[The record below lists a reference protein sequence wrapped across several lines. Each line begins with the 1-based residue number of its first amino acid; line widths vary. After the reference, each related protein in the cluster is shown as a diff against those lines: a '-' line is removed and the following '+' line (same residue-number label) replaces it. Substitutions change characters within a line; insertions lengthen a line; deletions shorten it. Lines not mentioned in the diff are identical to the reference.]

1 MIELR
6 QAYDQLEMV
15 NELFREYAVQIHVN
29 LCFQNFEEELASL
42 PGKYALPK
50 GRIVVAYVDGIAA
63 GCVALRPF
71 DDHTCEMKRLYV
83 KESFRNMKLGKAL
96 ARHIIA
102 EAKTIGYDTMVLD
115 TLRSME
121 SALGLYKSLGFVE
134 IQAYY
139 ENPLEGVVYL
149 SLNLNEVQSDSIE
162 C

>member
-6 QAYDQLEMV
+6 QAYDQLETV
-15 NELFREYAVQIHVN
+15 KELFREYAEKIQVD

-71 DDHTCEMKRLYV
+71 DNHTCEMKRLYV

-96 ARHIIA
+96 AQHIIA
-102 EAKTIGYDTMVLD
+102 EAKTIGYESMVLD
-115 TLRSME
+115 TLRIME

-139 ENPLEGVVYL
+139 ENPLNEVVYL
-149 SLNLNEVQSDSIE
+149 RLNLNNMEFD
-162 C
+162 

>member
-6 QAYDQLEMV
+6 QAYDQLETV
-15 NELFREYAVQIHVN
+15 KELFREYAVQIQVD

-50 GRIVVAYVDGIAA
+50 GRIVVAYVDDVAA

-71 DDHTCEMKRLYV
+71 DNHTCEMKRLYV

-96 ARHIIA
+96 AQHIIA

-115 TLRSME
+115 TLRTME

-134 IQAYY
+134 IEQYY
-139 ENPLEGVVYL
+139 DNPLDEVVYL
-149 SLNLNEVQSDSIE
+149 RLNLKDRKFD
-162 C
+162 

>member
-1 MIELR
+1 MIEIR
-6 QAYDQLEMV
+6 PAYDQLETV
-15 NELFREYAVQIHVN
+15 KELFREYAVQIHVN

-50 GRIVVAYVDGIAA
+50 GRIVVAYVDDIAA

-71 DDHTCEMKRLYV
+71 DNHTCEMKRLYV

-96 ARHIIA
+96 AQRIIA
-102 EAKTIGYDTMVLD
+102 EAETIGYDTMVLD
-115 TLRSME
+115 TLRTME

-139 ENPLEGVVYL
+139 ENPLDEVVYM
-149 SLNLNEVQSDSIE
+149 SLNLNEVKCDSIE

>member
-6 QAYDQLEMV
+6 QAYDQLETV
-15 NELFREYAVQIHVN
+15 KELFREYAVQIQVD

-50 GRIVVAYVDGIAA
+50 GRIVVAYVDDVAA

-71 DDHTCEMKRLYV
+71 DNHTCEMKRLYV

-96 ARHIIA
+96 AQHIIA

-115 TLRSME
+115 TLRTME
-121 SALGLYKSLGFVE
+121 SALSLYKSLGFIE
-134 IQAYY
+134 IEQYY
-139 ENPLEGVVYL
+139 DNPLDEVVYL
-149 SLNLNEVQSDSIE
+149 RLNLNDRKFD
-162 C
+162 

>member
-6 QAYDQLEMV
+6 QAYDQLETV
-15 NELFREYAVQIHVN
+15 KELFREYAVQIQVD

-71 DDHTCEMKRLYV
+71 DNHTCEMKRLYV

-96 ARHIIA
+96 AQHIIA

-115 TLRSME
+115 TLRTME

-134 IQAYY
+134 IEQYY
-139 ENPLEGVVYL
+139 DNPLDEVVYL
-149 SLNLNEVQSDSIE
+149 RLNLKDRKFD
-162 C
+162 

>member
-6 QAYDQLEMV
+6 QAYDQLETV
-15 NELFREYAVQIHVN
+15 KELFREYAEKIQVD

-50 GRIVVAYVDGIAA
+50 GRIVIAYVDGIAA

-71 DDHTCEMKRLYV
+71 DNHTCEMKRLYV

-96 ARHIIA
+96 AQHIIA

-115 TLRSME
+115 TLRTME

-134 IQAYY
+134 TQAYY
-139 ENPLEGVVYL
+139 ENPLDEVVYL
-149 SLNLNEVQSDSIE
+149 RLNLNNREFD
-162 C
+162 